1 MPRVRLTEFIHL
13 LNEAG
18 ERKICIYVADNFLF
32 PVIFVFPLFQFITI
46 HYHIQKQWKNK
57 N

>member
-1 MPRVRLTEFIHL
+1 MPSVSLTEFIHL

-18 ERKICIYVADNFLF
+18 EAG
-32 PVIFVFPLFQFITI
+32 PLFQFITI

-57 N
+57 K

>member
-1 MPRVRLTEFIHL
+1 MPSVRFTEFIHL

-18 ERKICIYVADNFLF
+18 ERTICIYVADKFLF
-32 PVIFVFPLFQFITI
+32 QVISVFPLFQFITI